1 MEIFATMTNDLLI
14 WIFETALPLIISVV
28 SAAILYYRTGD
39 KNFLKKV
46 DKYEMEKKKY
56 IQTWKEEDNFKPV
69 YKVNARTGE
78 LEDTGERIDIQGL
91 IESCRDYCLDAC
103 LERLMLND
111 NVPDGYIDGLEDE
124 QSQYWD
130 DLDEMTAAIDLAEEY
145 RDKLNLP
152 LTADLQ
158 TIFKAVQN
166 AADDLGARIDKL
178 KGKGGEQG
186 GEISQTPQGADSST
200 PSDAQ
205 D

>member
-1 MEIFATMTNDLLI
+1 MNYDLLV
-14 WIFETALPLIISVV
+14 WIFETALPLVISIV
-28 SAAILYYRTGD
+28 SAVVLYCRTGD

-56 IQTWKEEDNFKPV
+56 VQTWKEEDSFKPV
-69 YKVNARTGE
+69 YKVNSRTGE

-103 LERLMLND
+103 LERLMLN
-111 NVPDGYIDGLEDE
+111 NSVPDGYIDGLEDE

-158 TIFKAVQN
+158 TIFKAVQH
-166 AADDLGARIDKL
+166 AADDLGAQIDKL
-178 KGKGGEQG
+178 KGKGGEKS
-186 GEISQTPQGADSST
+186 GEISQTSAPSADSSAQTDT
-200 PSDAQ
+200 PNKA
-205 D
+205 